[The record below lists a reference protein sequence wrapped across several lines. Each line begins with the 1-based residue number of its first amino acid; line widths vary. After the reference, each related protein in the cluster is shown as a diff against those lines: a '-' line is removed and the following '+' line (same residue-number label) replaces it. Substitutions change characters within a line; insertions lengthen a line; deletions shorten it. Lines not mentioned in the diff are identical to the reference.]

1 MATFSE
7 CFKNVD
13 EWADY
18 ATDVMRYCFYEE
30 KARTGKVDKKR
41 CNEWAQ
47 SIIRNGMRVEDLWV
61 YGMSYILETG
71 MKPNYSIIEFYDKH
85 PGMDVTT
92 DVLYDMFLKYG
103 TDFKK
108 AQLYILNQ
116 TDVYEMECNLNDSSD
131 SN

>member
-1 MATFSE
+1 MLSFLDY
-7 CFKNVD
+7 FKD
-13 EWADY
+13 MDDWADY

-30 KARTGKVDKKR
+30 KARTGNVDKKR

-47 SIIRNGMRVEDLWV
+47 SIVRNGMRIEDLWA
-61 YGMSYILETG
+61 YGMSVIIDTHL
-71 MKPNYSIIEFYDKH
+71 KPNYSIIEFYNKH
-85 PGMDVTT
+85 SGMDVVT
-92 DVLYDMFLKYG
+92 DVLYDMFMKYG

-116 TDVYEMECNLNDSSD
+116 TDVYVMECNLNDSSD

>member
-1 MATFSE
+1 MSTFSE
-7 CFKNVD
+7 FFKDVD
-13 EWADY
+13 DWADY

-30 KARTGKVDKKR
+30 KARTGTVDKKS

-92 DVLYDMFLKYG
+92 DVLYEMFQKYG

-116 TDVYEMECNLNDSSD
+116 TDVFEMECNLNDSGD